1 VSAIRKRARAYD
13 VAVVGGGI
21 LGLATGM
28 ALLERRKAL
37 RLVILDKEKD
47 IGMHQTSH
55 NSGVIHMGIY
65 YRPGSMKAKLCVE
78 GARRMMEFC
87 DVHGIRYE
95 RCGKVIVAT
104 SEQELERLETLYQRG
119 LANRVPELRRI
130 DAGELREIE
139 PHAAG
144 LAAVHSPCT
153 AIVDYSEVAH
163 AMARDVEEYGAEI
176 RTGAEVVAV
185 HSDRESLRVETKAG
199 ALAARS
205 LINCAGLYADRLARR
220 MGVQTDVQI
229 VPFRGEYYLLRA
241 ERRDI
246 VRGLVYPVPDPDL
259 PFLGVHFTKT
269 IHGETEAGPNA
280 VLAFAREGYT
290 KRTIVATEL
299 WETLR
304 YRGFHALARRYWR
317 VGLYETYRSFSKAA
331 FTRSLQRL
339 IPDILA
345 ADLRVGGAG
354 VRAQAVASDGSLLDD
369 FSIIETPRAMH
380 VLNAPSPAATAA
392 LAIGDHI
399 AERAMETLSL
409 QA

>member
-1 VSAIRKRARAYD
+1 MRDTHRRAPVYD

-28 ALLERRKAL
+28 ALLQRLHGL

-65 YRPGSMKAKLCVE
+65 YRPDSMKARLCVA
-78 GARRMMEFC
+78 GARRMIEFC
-87 DVHGIRYE
+87 DAHGIRYE

-104 SEQELERLETLYQRG
+104 SEQEFERLETLYQRG

-130 DAGELREIE
+130 DTAELREIE

-144 LAAVHSPCT
+144 LAALHSPCT
-153 AIVDYSEVAH
+153 AIVDYGEVAH
-163 AMARDVEEYGAEI
+163 AMAQDIEGYGAEI
-176 RTGAEVVAV
+176 RTGAEVVAAR
-185 HSDRESLRVETKAG
+185 SDRESLRVETKAG

-220 MGVQTDVQI
+220 MGVQTGVQI

-317 VGLYETYRSFSKAA
+317 VGLYEAYRSVSKAA

-339 IPDILA
+339 IPDIVA

-354 VRAQAVASDGSLLDD
+354 VRAQAVAGDGSLLDD
-369 FSIIETPRAMH
+369 FSIAEAPRALH

-399 AERAMETLSL
+399 AERAVETLAL